1 MIRVSVETMAC
12 SSCEIEPREVKSADL
27 LELLLCNEQLLC
39 TVAWDTLH
47 HWVFTVDGISIF
59 EYLYKTEWDYHQ
71 WALRVRRFFGKF
83 LQREIEL
90 KLFLACDESYP
101 VAGVVPSR
109 GSIFTDRLTDCAFD
123 VNYAFIL
130 FVDTCSDLGMKVN
143 VVDDAREM
151 IEFANNNRSPVIS
164 ANTRLCLF
172 DMENGVV
179 LPQVQAEG
187 WPTLVYYDRY
197 ELLQKLNCKND
208 RVLCQLAL
216 LEYLDCLEDRG
227 DCFCHLAKDIRVP
240 RKLEPYVATLLMLKD
255 LTPFEV
261 RWEIVKNKIARHR
274 SLIDAHLRVFEKYFT
289 STSEDLSRPSSAVKY
304 CLRRGLSPAVLNDN
318 CVDLAS
324 SLHDVIKLL
333 LRGEGRTFRRSME
346 SYAVDQLVSL
356 QEDERLRQLKKT
368 LDPSHDLDIYRI
380 EPASLRLPVLAINYW
395 MIHSRSASCIERNLV
410 LASIRMATSGIS
422 QRSLPMTK
430 PPGNVEVDLE
440 IALPFM
446 ELLRVVTAAK
456 VLNRVLGSPLPDKGL
471 EKLFNFWCMYFWRL
485 EVDPASKHFHY
496 SYRQFAL
503 AGRTYGL
510 RPECKYGC
518 YLCGVRI

>member
-1 MIRVSVETMAC
+1 MSSSAPCT
-12 SSCEIEPREVKSADL
+12 SCEIEPRDVRCVDL
-27 LELLLCNEQLLC
+27 LEFLQINEQLLC
-39 TVAWDTLH
+39 TVVWDTLH
-47 HWVFTVDGISIF
+47 HWAFTVDGISIF
-59 EYLYKTEWDYHQ
+59 EYLYNTEWDYHQ

-109 GSIFTDRLTDCAFD
+109 GVTYTDRLTDCAFD
-123 VNYAFIL
+123 VNYAFAL
-130 FVDTCSDLGMKVN
+130 FVDTCYDLGMKVN

-164 ANTRLCLF
+164 ANTRFCLF

-179 LPQVQAEG
+179 LPQVQREG
-187 WPTLVYYDRY
+187 WPMLVYYDRY

-227 DCFCHLAKDIRVP
+227 DCFCHLPKDVRVP

-261 RWEIVKNKIARHR
+261 RWEIVKNKITRHR
-274 SLIDAHLRVFEKYFT
+274 NLIDSHLRLFEKYFT
-289 STSEDLSRPSSAVKY
+289 TTSEDLSRPTSAVKY
-304 CLRRGLSPAVLNDN
+304 CLRQGISPAVLNDN
-318 CVDLAS
+318 CVDLAP
-324 SLHDVIKLL
+324 SLHDVIKTL
-333 LRGEGRTFRRSME
+333 LRGESRTFRRSME

-356 QEDERLRQLKKT
+356 TDDERLRQLRRT
-368 LDPSHDLDIYRI
+368 LDPTHDLDVFRI
-380 EPASLRLPVLAINYW
+380 EPASLRLPILAVHYW
-395 MIHSRSASCIERNLV
+395 MEHSRTASCIERNLV
-410 LASIRMATSGIS
+410 MASIRMASSAAS
-422 QRSLPMTK
+422 QSSLPMSK
-430 PPGNVEVDLE
+430 PAGNVEVDLE
-440 IALPFM
+440 VAGPFM
-446 ELLRVVTAAK
+446 ELLRVLTAAK
-456 VLNRVLGSPLPDKGL
+456 CLNRVLGTPLPDQGL

-485 EVDPASKHFHY
+485 KVDPASRHFQY

-503 AGRTYGL
+503 AGRNYGL
-510 RPECKYGC
+510 RSECKYGC
-518 YLCGVRI
+518 YLCGVRL

>member
-1 MIRVSVETMAC
+1 MSSSAPCT
-12 SSCEIEPREVKSADL
+12 SCEIEPRDVRCVDL
-27 LELLLCNEQLLC
+27 LEFLQINEQLLC
-39 TVAWDTLH
+39 TVVWDTLH
-47 HWVFTVDGISIF
+47 HWAFTVDGISIF
-59 EYLYKTEWDYHQ
+59 EYLYNTEWDYHQ

-109 GSIFTDRLTDCAFD
+109 GVTYTDRLTDCAFD
-123 VNYAFIL
+123 VNYAFAL
-130 FVDTCSDLGMKVN
+130 FVDTCYDLGMKVN

-164 ANTRLCLF
+164 ANTRFCLF

-179 LPQVQAEG
+179 LPQVQREG
-187 WPTLVYYDRY
+187 WPMLVYYDRY

-227 DCFCHLAKDIRVP
+227 DCFCHLPKDVRVP

-261 RWEIVKNKIARHR
+261 RWEIVKNKTTRHR
-274 SLIDAHLRVFEKYFT
+274 NLIDSHLRLFEKYFT
-289 STSEDLSRPSSAVKY
+289 TTSEDLSRPTSAVKY
-304 CLRRGLSPAVLNDN
+304 CLRQGISPAVLNDN
-318 CVDLAS
+318 CVDLAP
-324 SLHDVIKLL
+324 SLHDVIKTL
-333 LRGEGRTFRRSME
+333 LRGESRTFRRSME

-356 QEDERLRQLKKT
+356 TDDERLRQLRRT
-368 LDPSHDLDIYRI
+368 LDPTHDLDVFRI
-380 EPASLRLPVLAINYW
+380 EPASLRLPILAVHYW
-395 MIHSRSASCIERNLV
+395 MEHSRTASCIERNLV
-410 LASIRMATSGIS
+410 MASIRMASSAAS
-422 QRSLPMTK
+422 QSSLPMSK
-430 PPGNVEVDLE
+430 PAGNVEVDLE
-440 IALPFM
+440 VAGPFM
-446 ELLRVVTAAK
+446 ELLRVLTAAK
-456 VLNRVLGSPLPDKGL
+456 CLNRVLGTPLPDQGL

-485 EVDPASKHFHY
+485 KVDPASRHFQY

-503 AGRTYGL
+503 AGRNYGL
-510 RPECKYGC
+510 RSECKYGC
-518 YLCGVRI
+518 YLCGVRL